1 MKKVLLILLSLLCC
15 AELVSCGI
23 LGAGDKNGSEL
34 ESEKT
39 LAAVISNGSS
49 RYSLVYPESSTG
61 EELFAVNEI
70 YNAFVSKTKVKLDR
84 GDDFLKEGEQ
94 RAEAYKI
101 LVGRTNY
108 ELSAEAFKGLRYHE
122 FRILTD
128 DTCIAIAAYS
138 LDGFKAAAKWFEE
151 NFIVKF
157 SDGELKME
165 SIDVKVAVSEEY
177 DVEKWTIGGNELKNY
192 KIVYAED
199 VSREQMLTLRNNIA
213 KKTGWFLDVV
223 SDAAPEAYEY
233 EILIGDTNRI
243 ESSQVEPSALN
254 FTVKTV
260 GDKLVIKSGGSHSFE
275 LLMENFDELVIQ
287 GLENIKMGDGY
298 ENVGDFYD
306 DPNSVLMH
314 KNANIRILDANVLA
328 NLNGYMEDDTAAF
341 GFDRRLEIFFAAL
354 DFYQPTV
361 VGLQE
366 FCMSW
371 YNGLETYQ
379 DIDKWEILKFRNP
392 NLPTEY
398 VLTTIMYRKDLLTLV
413 DSGMTYYSAFNN
425 GRCRAITWAVLKDN
439 ATGKEFCFISTH
451 WDGGNGDINGET
463 ENTMVQVE
471 EMSSFVKEMSE
482 KYPVFTTGDFNRN
495 EYTNAFK
502 TYLSNIKSVDAMY
515 GAEQR
520 LNVLGSYH
528 GWGKD
533 TASAGSC
540 DHITATKDTTV
551 LKFETLMYNQQ
562 IYASDHAWLIADI
575 KFN

>member
-1 MKKVLLILLSLLCC
+1 MKKVLLIILSLLCC

-23 LGAGDKNGSEL
+23 LGAGDKNESEL

-70 YNAFVSKTKVKLDR
+70 YNAFVGKTKVKLDR

-165 SIDVKVAVSEEY
+165 SIDVKVAVSDEY

-199 VSREQMLTLRNNIA
+199 VSREQMLILRNNIA

-223 SDAAPEAYEY
+223 SDAAPEVYEY

-287 GLENIKMGDGY
+287 GFENIKMGDGY

-314 KNANIRILDANVLA
+314 KNANIRILDANVQA
-328 NLNGYMEDDTAAF
+328 NLSGYMEDDTAAF

-371 YNGLETYQ
+371 HNGLETYQ

-471 EMSSFVKEMSE
+471 ELSSFVKEMSE

-495 EYTNAFK
+495 EFTNAFK

>member
-15 AELVSCGI
+15 AGLVSCGI
-23 LGAGDKNGSEL
+23 LGAGDKNESEL

-70 YNAFVSKTKVKLDR
+70 YNAFVGKTKVKLDR

-165 SIDVKVAVSEEY
+165 SIDVKVAVSDEY

-223 SDAAPEAYEY
+223 SDAAPEVYEY

-287 GLENIKMGDGY
+287 GLEKIKMGDGY

-314 KNANIRILDANVLA
+314 KNANIRILDANVQA
-328 NLNGYMEDDTAAF
+328 NLSGYMEDDTAAF
-341 GFDRRLEIFFAAL
+341 GLDRRLEIFFAAL

-371 YNGLETYQ
+371 HNGLETYQ

>member
-1 MKKVLLILLSLLCC
+1 MKKLLLILLSLLCC

-70 YNAFVSKTKVKLDR
+70 YNAFVGKTKVKLDR

-314 KNANIRILDANVLA
+314 KNANIRILDANVQA
-328 NLNGYMEDDTAAF
+328 NISGYMEDDTAAF

>member
-23 LGAGDKNGSEL
+23 LGAGDKNESEL

-165 SIDVKVAVSEEY
+165 SIDVKVAVSDEY

-223 SDAAPEAYEY
+223 SDAAPEVYEY

-314 KNANIRILDANVLA
+314 KNANIRILDANVQA
-328 NLNGYMEDDTAAF
+328 NLSGYMEDDTAAF

-471 EMSSFVKEMSE
+471 ELSSFVKEMSE

>member
-15 AELVSCGI
+15 AGLVSCGI
-23 LGAGDKNGSEL
+23 LGAGDKNESEL

-70 YNAFVSKTKVKLDR
+70 YNACVGKTKVKLDR

-165 SIDVKVAVSEEY
+165 SIDVKVAVSDEY

-223 SDAAPEAYEY
+223 SDAAPEVYEY

-275 LLMENFDELVIQ
+275 LLMENFDELVVQ

-314 KNANIRILDANVLA
+314 KNANIRILDAHVQA
-328 NLNGYMEDDTAAF
+328 NLRGYREDDTAAF
-341 GFDRRLEIFFAAL
+341 GLDRRLEIFFAAL

-371 YNGLETYQ
+371 HNGLETYQ

-471 EMSSFVKEMSE
+471 ELSSFVKEMSE

>member
-23 LGAGDKNGSEL
+23 LGAGDKNESEL

-49 RYSLVYPESSTG
+49 RYSLVYPEISTG

-165 SIDVKVAVSEEY
+165 SIDVKVAVSDEY

-199 VSREQMLTLRNNIA
+199 VSREQMLILRNNIA

-223 SDAAPEAYEY
+223 SDAAPEVYEY

-287 GLENIKMGDGY
+287 GFENIKMGDGY

-328 NLNGYMEDDTAAF
+328 NLSGYMEDDTAAF

-471 EMSSFVKEMSE
+471 ELSSFVKEMSE

>member
-23 LGAGDKNGSEL
+23 LGAGDKNESEL

-165 SIDVKVAVSEEY
+165 SIDVKVAVSDEY

-199 VSREQMLTLRNNIA
+199 VSREQMLILRNNIA

-223 SDAAPEAYEY
+223 SDAAPEVYEY

-287 GLENIKMGDGY
+287 GFENIKMGDGY

-328 NLNGYMEDDTAAF
+328 NLSGYMEDDTAAF

-471 EMSSFVKEMSE
+471 ELSSFVKEMSE

>member
-15 AELVSCGI
+15 AGLVSCGI
-23 LGAGDKNGSEL
+23 LGAGDKNESEL

-177 DVEKWTIGGNELKNY
+177 NVEKWTIGGNELKNY

-199 VSREQMLTLRNNIA
+199 VSREQMLILRNNIA

-223 SDAAPEAYEY
+223 SDAAPEVYEY

-287 GLENIKMGDGY
+287 GFENIKMGDGY

-314 KNANIRILDANVLA
+314 KNANIRILDANVQA
-328 NLNGYMEDDTAAF
+328 NLSGYMEDDTAAF

>member
-23 LGAGDKNGSEL
+23 LGAGDKNESEL

-165 SIDVKVAVSEEY
+165 SIDVKVAVSDEY

-199 VSREQMLTLRNNIA
+199 VSREQMLILRNNIA

-223 SDAAPEAYEY
+223 SDSAPEVYEY

-287 GLENIKMGDGY
+287 GFENIKMGDGY

-328 NLNGYMEDDTAAF
+328 NLSGYMEDDTAAF

-392 NLPTEY
+392 NLPAEY

-471 EMSSFVKEMSE
+471 ELSSFVKEMSE